1 MGKNSK
7 KHKREYDK
15 RVAESGLPPCHPTN
29 EEIFAEYDYI
39 GGIILTKKVK
49 EKSQDKDT
57 KDLKNKTSE

>member
-7 KHKREYDK
+7 KHRREYDK

-39 GGIILTKKVK
+39 GGIIMTRRDVKKSD
-49 EKSQDKDT
+49 EDK
-57 KDLKNKTSE
+57 KDESNNT